1 MNRESHEVYE
11 FGGFRLDPRRRV
23 LTGAD
28 GAPIALKPKV
38 FDTLQYFVEHAG
50 EALDKSTLLGGIWPD
65 VVVEENNLNKTVS
78 EVRRALGETPDDHRF
93 IVTVP
98 GRGYRFVAVV
108 TREAPPP
115 STIAA
120 LGA

>member
-23 LTGAD
+23 LTAAD
-28 GAPIALKPKV
+28 APIALKPKV
-38 FDTLQYFVEHAG
+38 FDTLLYFVEHAG
-50 EALDKSTLLGGIWPD
+50 EALDKSTLLAGIWPD

-78 EVRRALGETPDDHRF
+78 ELRRVLGETPDDHRF

-108 TREAPPP
+108 
-115 STIAA
+115 S
-120 LGA
+120 GA